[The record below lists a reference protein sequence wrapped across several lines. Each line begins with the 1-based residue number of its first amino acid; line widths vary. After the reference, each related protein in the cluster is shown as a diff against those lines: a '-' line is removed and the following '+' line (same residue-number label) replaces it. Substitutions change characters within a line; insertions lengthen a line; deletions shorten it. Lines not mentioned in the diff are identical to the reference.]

1 MEETQAKAILVNLQ
15 EQMEHK
21 IIMLLVEV
29 GEQEADLVM
38 LLQMEVKV

>member
-1 MEETQAKAILVNLQ
+1 MMEY
-15 EQMEHK
+15 K
-21 IIMLLVEV
+21 IIILLVEV